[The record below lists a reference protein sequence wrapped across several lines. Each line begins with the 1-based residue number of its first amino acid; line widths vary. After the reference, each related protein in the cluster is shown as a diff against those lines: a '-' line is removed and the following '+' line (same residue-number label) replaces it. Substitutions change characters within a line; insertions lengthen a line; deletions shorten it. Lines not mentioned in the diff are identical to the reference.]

1 MKTNREPKINYQEI
15 KNFLDENPIA
25 KKVVYGL
32 LIVGGIYVAGKI
44 ANGMASAIRGF
55 KNFGSAIK
63 GE

>member
-1 MKTNREPKINYQEI
+1 MMTNRDSKINYQEI
-15 KNFLDENPIA
+15 KKILDENPIA